1 MPFGIDGVFPN
12 LLLLIP
18 GILSGYGLTFVY
30 APRSF
35 GTPWTPD
42 VIGLESIKVSD
53 VTVEIVRKGEAP
65 IDLMP
70 EVFAWSIGFME
81 AYGGLLML
89 FSLNTRLIPFY
100 VFLIMGLVFVFRS
113 WDGSWAA
120 FPIFVFF
127 CLGLF
132 FMGFG
137 FGNYGLDYLLKKK
150 FNSSIYY
157 G

>member
-18 GILSGYGLTFVY
+18 RILTGYGLTFVY
-30 APRSF
+30 APRNF
-35 GTPWTPD
+35 GTPWTLD
-42 VIGLESIKVSD
+42 IIGLESIKVSD

-89 FSLNTRLIPFY
+89 FSLNTRLPPFY
-100 VFLIMGLVFVFRS
+100 VFLTMGLVIVFRS
-113 WDGSWAA
+113 WDGTWEAL
-120 FPIFVFF
+120 PIFVLF

-132 FMGFG
+132 LW
-137 FGNYGLDYLLKKK
+137 GLVSEITDWIIYSKKK